1 MNVISDNETH
11 TVGIVTDP
19 DKLLHLGTFDPEL
32 LKEWFKKVEQLYGPE
47 QEFHLFVRKS
57 DMKEAYV
64 IFASSNGEN
73 PFVAVTGKFP
83 DDGKPWEQQE

>member
-1 MNVISDNETH
+1 MNVISENKTS

-19 DKLLHLGTFDPEL
+19 DKLLHIGTFEPHL
-32 LKEWFKKVEQLYGPE
+32 LKEWFRKVEQLYGLE

-57 DMKEAYV
+57 DTKEAYV

-73 PFVAVTGKFP
+73 PFVAVAGKYP
-83 DDGKPWEQQE
+83 DDGKPWGQK